1 MPNPRSPSPYNLKTW
16 KTCKNVRNLPESPG
30 IYKFRRRY
38 NGKLRTQ
45 YLGMTTNLKKRIQTH
60 KSRRPGDKIQFKL
73 VPHHRRMYRD
83 PVSNRNRSRL
93 NIAEK
98 LHLRDEFSKGQNC
111 RRSKSLRAWVRK
123 YNSLSRNRRA
133 IRLTRRSR

>member
-1 MPNPRSPSPYNLKTW
+1 MPNPRSPSPNNLGGWRNCT
-16 KTCKNVRNLPESPG
+16 NVRNLPAAPG

-38 NGKLRTQ
+38 NGRLRTQ
-45 YLGMTTNLKKRIQTH
+45 YLGMTTNLNTRVRNHT
-60 KSRRPGDKIQFKL
+60 SRRAGDKIQFKL

-83 PVSNRNRSRL
+83 PVSNRNRTRL

-98 LHLRDEFSKGQNC
+98 LHLRDEFSRGQNC
-111 RRSKSLRAWVRK
+111 RRSTSLRAWVRQ
-123 YNSLSRNRRA
+123 YNNLPRNRRA